1 MTGLMDCIVDSMAC
15 TENLEIK
22 IESCN
27 FISIIPV
34 VMMDYIEA
42 KLVNI
47 EDLPENTP
55 VKMEN
60 KLGCPVNTKIIF

>member
-15 TENLEIK
+15 T
-22 IESCN
+22 
-27 FISIIPV
+27 V

-60 KLGCPVNTKIIF
+60 KLGCPVNKWVTPD